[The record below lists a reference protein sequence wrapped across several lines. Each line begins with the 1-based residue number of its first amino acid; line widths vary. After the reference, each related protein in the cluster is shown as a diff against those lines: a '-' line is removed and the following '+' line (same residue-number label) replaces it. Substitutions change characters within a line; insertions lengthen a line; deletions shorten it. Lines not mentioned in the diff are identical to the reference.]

1 MIGALARAFRAL
13 RTPVALAADPKRPST
28 RSGEVA
34 SGWPVLGGIPEVD
47 YLDELAWPEYIDEFR
62 KVANDPQVAKEL
74 RSATYPLLQADWRV
88 EPATDDTRDELIAD
102 FIEANFYQ
110 ATSETFGRD
119 FWMRTPWPSR
129 LRDILRMLPYGFAVF
144 HRTYRTQGRFI
155 VIDGMKY
162 LQPQSIRRWYFD
174 EADHLIEINR
184 YFIGANGEPVS
195 GERIPASE
203 LVIYTWDQ
211 EGSNILGRP
220 LIRPMWK
227 PFQFKS
233 RFEKLSVINKQKTAI
248 GVPYFFTR
256 DGDSPEDEA
265 RAEQVAKQMRAGNL
279 ERLYVKGKIGQEFGW
294 KEGGDSTKGFPELIN
309 NQNTEIAKA
318 GGAGLVQE
326 LGIQASS
333 GGSRGVAGAQILAGT
348 QLPQAISVFVCL
360 VENQLIA
367 EQVDLN
373 FPGRIAPPTVKAKGI
388 DPFEKTRNMPEV
400 VAAIQGKV
408 LTNTLDTENEV
419 RTSYGL
425 MEITEEERAAAQPQ
439 PVEPGT
445 QGDPNAPGGD
455 PSANRGGK
463 KPKLPPGTD
472 AGDAA
477 ALGPGDKLEP
487 VPTPSGLDRR
497 GAAPLTA
504 GAADGV
510 EETESHIGRAR
521 VDAEAIR
528 GELERWE
535 ASYLRTLSLVQRD
548 MRDAAIEQIRNGKVP
563 RKADDI
569 KVPYQDDLR
578 ERLVTILKSVRDFGR
593 DSVSG
598 EVNRQLVGLKK
609 APAVP
614 DPTTRRGAI
623 AYSNSQAEVTA
634 GLDVSNLV
642 QRLQGQVV
650 SQYNDLAGTGATP
663 EAIAGNLSDY
673 LAGLSAAQIESMA
686 RASTA
691 SVFNAGRNV
700 TILELATQL
709 EPMAVR
715 VEVLDNNTCDP
726 CAALDGMAFKIGTPA
741 YLENQPPRQCDGMQ
755 RCRGFYVVRA
765 KP

>member
-1 MIGALARAFRAL
+1 MIEALARAFRAL
-13 RTPVALAADPKRPST
+13 RTPVTLAAAAPSRPGT

-47 YLDELAWPEYIDEFR
+47 YLDELAWPEYIEEFR
-62 KVANDPQVAKEL
+62 KVSNDPQVAKEL
-74 RSATYPLLQADWRV
+74 RSASYPLLQAEWQV
-88 EPATDDTRDELIAD
+88 EPATSDRRDVLIAE
-102 FIEANFYQ
+102 FIDANFYQ
-110 ATSETFGRD
+110 GAGDTFGRE

-129 LRDILRMLPYGFAVF
+129 LRDILRMLPYGFAMF
-144 HRTYRTQGRFI
+144 HRTYRAQGRFI
-155 VIDGMKY
+155 VIDRMKY

-174 EADHLIEINR
+174 EADNLIDVER
-184 YFIGANGEPVS
+184 YFIGANGEPVAA
-195 GERIPASE
+195 ERIPASE

-233 RFEKLSVINKQKTAI
+233 RFEKLSIINKQKTSI

-265 RAEQVAKQMRAGNL
+265 RAEQAAKQMRAGNL
-279 ERLYVKGKIGQEFGW
+279 ERLYVKGKVGQEFGW

-326 LGIQASS
+326 LGIQAAS

-360 VENQLIA
+360 VENGLIA

-400 VAAIQGKV
+400 VAAMQGGVITK
-408 LTNTLDTENEV
+408 TLDTENEV
-419 RTSYGL
+419 RKAYNL
-425 MEITEEERAAAQPQ
+425 MEITQAERDAAAPPAGQPGA
-439 PVEPGT
+439 P
-445 QGDPNAPGGD
+445 GDPNAPAG
-455 PSANRGGK
+455 AK
-463 KPKLPPGTD
+463 KGTLPPGTD

-477 ALGPGDKLEP
+477 ALGPAGKLEP
-487 VPTPSGLDRR
+487 VPVPSGLDRR
-497 GAAPLTA
+497 GAPITA
-504 GAADGV
+504 AASDGV
-510 EETESHIGRAR
+510 EETESHIARAR

-548 MRDAAIEQIRNGKVP
+548 MRDAAVEQIRNGKVP

-578 ERLVTILKSVRDFGR
+578 QRLVTILKSVRDFGR
-593 DSVSG
+593 DSVTG

-650 SQYNDLAGTGATP
+650 AQYNDLAGTGATP
-663 EAIAGNLSDY
+663 ESIASALSDY

-700 TILELATQL
+700 TILELAPQL
-709 EPMAVR
+709 EPTAVR
-715 VEVLDNNTCDP
+715 VEVLDKNTCDP
-726 CAALDGMAFKIGTPA
+726 CAALDGKAFKIGTPA